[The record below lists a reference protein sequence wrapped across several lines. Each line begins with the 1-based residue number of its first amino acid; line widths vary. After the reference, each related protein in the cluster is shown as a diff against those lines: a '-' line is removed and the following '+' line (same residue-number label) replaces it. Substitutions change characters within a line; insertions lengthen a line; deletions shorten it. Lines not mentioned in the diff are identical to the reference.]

1 MNYFVSPTERGRQQ
15 LLTCSSRILVK
26 LSYAL
31 LLSLLLSPV
40 SAQERSVTA
49 IALFDGK
56 SMLSIDGSR
65 AKIMNVGDTYKD
77 VTLIEANTEVAIIEV
92 SGRQQTLELNG
103 TATVSDE
110 LGSITGG
117 GSAVV
122 EMREG
127 EQGFFE
133 SLGTIN
139 GRQIRFLV
147 DTGASLVVLSSR
159 QANAIGLDYLQ
170 GQKSFAST
178 ASGTAPMYG
187 ITLNSISV
195 GGIRLQ
201 NVEAGVI
208 EGNFPERPLLGMT
221 FLSQVDM
228 TRSGNLM
235 TLRER

>member
-1 MNYFVSPTERGRQQ
+1 MNYIVNPKARGSQR
-15 LLTCSSRILVK
+15 CRHSSGRTRIRLG
-26 LSYAL
+26 LAL
-31 LLSLLLSPV
+31 LLTLSLSPV
-40 SAQERSVTA
+40 YSQDKSVTA
-49 IALFDGK
+49 IALFDNK
-56 SMLSIDGSR
+56 AMLSIDGSR
-65 AKIMNVGDTYKD
+65 AKIIKVGDTYKD
-77 VTLIEANTEVAIIEV
+77 VTLIEASTDLAIIEV
-92 SGRQQTLELNG
+92 NGRQQTIELNG
-103 TATVSDE
+103 TAIVSDE
-110 LGSITGG
+110 LGSISSGG
-117 GSAVV
+117 DAVV

-127 EQGFFE
+127 DQGFFE

-170 GQKSFAST
+170 GQRSFAST

-187 ITLNSISV
+187 ITLDSISV